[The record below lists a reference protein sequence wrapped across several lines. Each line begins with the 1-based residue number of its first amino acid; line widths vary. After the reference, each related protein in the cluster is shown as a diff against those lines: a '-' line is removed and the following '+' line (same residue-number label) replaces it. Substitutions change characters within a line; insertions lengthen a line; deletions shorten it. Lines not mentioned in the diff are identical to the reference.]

1 MSTENAVQQFLND
14 IYTVFSRSEYAICI
28 FMDLRKAF
36 DTMHHGILL
45 EKLRYY
51 GVYGNALNGSLTIS
65 ITVRNL
71 CLWGTQNR
79 H

>member
-1 MSTENAVQQFLND
+1 
-14 IYTVFSRSEYAICI
+14 
-28 FMDLRKAF
+28 MDLRKAF

-65 ITVRNL
+65 ITVSNL